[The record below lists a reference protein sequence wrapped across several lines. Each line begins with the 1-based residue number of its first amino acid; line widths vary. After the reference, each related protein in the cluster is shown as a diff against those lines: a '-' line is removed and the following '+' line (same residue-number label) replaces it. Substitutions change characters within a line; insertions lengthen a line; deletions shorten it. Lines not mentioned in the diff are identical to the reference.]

1 MLGIDSALD
10 TVARARRLGFGLA
23 GRRGDVARARLG
35 FLAGRDGSTWCKE
48 AAVLGIDSALDT
60 VARARLGFGLAG
72 RRGDAA
78 RARLGFLAGREGS
91 TWSDAGRTRARL
103 GRMAVTW
110 QTLYFCSEM

>member
-10 TVARARRLGFGLA
+10 TVARARRLGFVLT
-23 GRRGDVARARLG
+23 GRRGDVTRARLG
-35 FLAGRDGSTWCKE
+35 FLAGREGSTWCKE
-48 AAVLGIDSALDT
+48 AALVLGIDSALDIVT
-60 VARARLGFGLAG
+60 RARLGFWFLAA

-103 GRMAVTW
+103 GRMAKLVFM
-110 QTLYFCSEM
+110 L